1 MSKHEADILLIRKY
15 LNGELDA
22 RAMHQLEARAQDDPF
37 LMDALEGYE
46 SSRRDQQ
53 NNLADLSSR
62 LQHRVERKERRIIPF
77 RWLAIAATV
86 LVVFTIGWLWLSNG
100 PKQPVKQVATVEK
113 PPVKTSPV
121 LPLAKDT
128 VAAKQLAENIP
139 LPAMPKRVTFVR
151 PAGTPSPAAPEIIAA
166 EKNNVL
172 KEKEVR
178 VNKEAAAEKDT
189 TPLNEMVVMDYSSK
203 KKAAPLDT
211 SSKQYGYYGNSKP
224 AATTD
229 YVLQSQALGVSKT
242 PAQSPFSAS
251 QQRPIILQGLVVDN
265 NDKSPLPGALVRVN
279 GKSYGAVTDNN
290 GKFSIKVDSPKSKV
304 EIGFVG
310 YNTVKIDARN
320 SDSLKTI
327 GLEPNSSSL
336 SEVVV
341 VNSNQAAL
349 NARPK
354 DGWVNFNKYLKE
366 NAKSPDGLKGTVKLS
381 FTVAADGSIS
391 NIKVINSI
399 STATDKKAIDLIS
412 NGPQW
417 NGNSNGKPQLVKVN
431 VRFVD

>member
-1 MSKHEADILLIRKY
+1 LIRKY
-15 LNGELDA
+15 LKGELDA

-46 SSRRDQQ
+46 HAGRDQQ
-53 NNLADLSSR
+53 NNIVDLSSR
-62 LQHRVERKERRIIPF
+62 LQQRVERKERRIIPF
-77 RWLAIAATV
+77 RWLAIAASV

-100 PKQPVKQVATVEK
+100 PKQLVKPLAKLEK

-121 LPLAKDT
+121 QPLAKDT
-128 VAAKQLAENIP
+128 TSAKQLAENIP
-139 LPAMPKRVTFVR
+139 GPALPKRTTTVR
-151 PAGTPSPAAPEIIAA
+151 RAGTPAPAAPAAPDMAFYDKNIA
-166 EKNNVL
+166 L
-172 KEKEVR
+172 KEVKI
-178 VNKEAAAEKDT
+178 NKDDAADKDT

-203 KKAAPLDT
+203 KKAAPIDT
-211 SSKQYGYYGNSKP
+211 SSGQYAYNYKSKP

-229 YVLQSQALGVSKT
+229 IGLQSKALGVSKT
-242 PAQSPFSAS
+242 PALSPFSS
-251 QQRPIILQGLVVDN
+251 PQQQPVILQGRVIDN
-265 NDKSPLPGALVRVN
+265 KDKMPLPGASVRVN
-279 GKSYGAVTDNN
+279 GKSYGALTDNN
-290 GKFSIKVDSPKSKV
+290 GRFSVKVDSPKSRV

-341 VNSNQAAL
+341 VNSNQATL

-366 NAKSPDGLKGTVKLS
+366 NALSPDGLKGTVKLS
-381 FTVAADGSIS
+381 FMVAANGGIS
-391 NIKVINSI
+391 DIKVTS
-399 STATDKKAIDLIS
+399 SVSAATDKKAIDLIS

-417 NGNSNGKPQLVKVN
+417 NGNSSGKPQLVKLN
-431 VRFVD
+431 VRFTIRD